1 MAMDIKAMLA
11 NTLIDLCQS
20 RNLASL
26 TVTDITSKLGMS
38 RQTFYNHF
46 KDKEDLIQ
54 WIYYNW
60 ILGPFPTMNDLNDY
74 LDGAVN
80 YYNSIA
86 KYHRFMKQACSIK
99 GQNCLTDFMVSW
111 CIENDLRLYETFTG
125 LSPLPDEMKAAIEY
139 HSIATM
145 YSCIAWIMSDMPVSA
160 EKFARRMA
168 KLRDTNLGH
177 YLFGEEDKRH
187 FMKQE

>member
-11 NTLIDLCQS
+11 NALIDLCAS
-20 RNLASL
+20 RNLTSL

-54 WIYYNW
+54 WIYYSW
-60 ILGPFPTMNDLNDY
+60 ILTPFHDMNDLDAY
-74 LDGAVN
+74 QDGATQ
-80 YYNSIA
+80 YYKAIA

-99 GQNCLTDFMVSW
+99 GQNCLADFMVSW
-111 CIENDLRLYETFTG
+111 CIQNDVLLYERFTG
-125 LSPLPDEMKAAIEY
+125 MKPLPEDMKAAVEY

-145 YSCIAWIMSDMPVSA
+145 YSCIAWIMADMPVNA
-160 EKFARRMA
+160 EKMAQRMA

-187 FMKQE
+187 FVRRD